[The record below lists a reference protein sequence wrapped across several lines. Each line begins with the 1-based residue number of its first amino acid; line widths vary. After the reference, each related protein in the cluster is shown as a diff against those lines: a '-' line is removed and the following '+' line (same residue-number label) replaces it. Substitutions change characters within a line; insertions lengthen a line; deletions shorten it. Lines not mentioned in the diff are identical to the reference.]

1 VPGELYLSEAMQPG
15 DAASISARVPAKVGP
30 IDLGQV
36 ILMNRIFLRESDN
49 GLEVLSTAIPTI
61 LGGVPLPIRRVEIL
75 VDRQSF
81 FLNPTGCE
89 PRTLTATFF
98 GDQGGQSTSSIA
110 LDADRCAELR
120 FGPNLRLVAGAAG
133 QTDQFDH
140 PPFQAIVTQDADEAD
155 IANARVV
162 LPAILRP
169 NVPFFNEPGALCNDL
184 QAATDTCPAKSRV
197 GNARAFSPLLP
208 YPIAGP
214 VHIVQEIGAV
224 LPKVYV
230 YLRGPTGLE
239 VLLKARNSFLG
250 GRRIIN
256 TFDGLPD
263 LPQSYFELNLN
274 GGKGGILNNFEDLC
288 QASKIDR
295 EFDATFASHSGKRVT
310 TKPHLEIR
318 GCEESDL
325 RAASLFGGTV
335 RVSKSGVA
343 KVKVRCKRS
352 KRCRGRL
359 TLKAKGATGAGKVKI
374 AGKKTRAVKVKFS
387 KSEVRKIRK
396 ARRLGANAALKI
408 GDANTARGR
417 VTLIVPKRKK

>member
-1 VPGELYLSEAMQPG
+1 
-15 DAASISARVPAKVGP
+15 VPAKVGP

-36 ILMNRIFLRESDN
+36 VLMTRISLRESDQ
-49 GLEVLSTAIPTI
+49 GLEVVSTEIPTV
-61 LGGVPLPIRRVEIL
+61 LEGVPLPIKRVEIL
-75 VDRQSF
+75 VDRPGF

-98 GDQGGQSTSSIA
+98 GDEGGSSSSSIA
-110 LDADRCAELR
+110 LDATQCAELP
-120 FGPNLRLVAGAAG
+120 FGPDLRLIAGAAG

-140 PPFQAIVTQDADEAD
+140 PPFQAIVTQEAGEAD
-155 IANARVV
+155 ITNARVV

-169 NVPFFNEPGALCNDL
+169 NVPFFNEPGALCNDA

-197 GNARAFSPLLP
+197 GNARAYSPLLP
-208 YPIAGP
+208 YPLAGP
-214 VHIVQEIGAV
+214 VHIVQEIGNV

-256 TFDGLPD
+256 TFEAVPD

-274 GGKGGILNNFEDLC
+274 GGQNGILNNFEDLC
-288 QASKIDR
+288 QASETDR
-295 EFDATFASHSGKRVT
+295 EFDATFTAHSGKRVT

-335 RVSKSGVA
+335 RVSKSGRA
-343 KVKVRCKRS
+343 SIRVRCKRT
-352 KRCRGRL
+352 KRCTGRL
-359 TLKAKGATGAGKVKI
+359 TVRGKRATAAGRVRVS
-374 AGKKTRAVKVKFS
+374 GKKTRRVRVKFS
-387 KSEVRKIRK
+387 KSEVRRIRK
-396 ARRLGANAALKI
+396 ARRMGANLQLRI

-417 VTLIVPKRKK
+417 VTLLAPRRR